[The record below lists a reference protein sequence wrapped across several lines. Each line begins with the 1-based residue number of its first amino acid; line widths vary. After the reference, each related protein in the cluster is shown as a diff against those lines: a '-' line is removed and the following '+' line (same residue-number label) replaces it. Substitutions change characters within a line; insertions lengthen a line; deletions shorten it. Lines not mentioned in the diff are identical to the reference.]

1 MAVADMVVEKPL
13 IATGKGAQL
22 FRASA
27 SADWHS
33 RQVTIHI
40 YSVTTAGKKITDH
53 ANCKVDYGNR
63 DEWLT
68 EWKRSAYLI
77 RSRID
82 ILKQSVDDGQSHK
95 LKAGMTYKLFGA
107 LVDYDQS
114 YQGMREVVLDSVR
127 LEATARVE
135 FQTTVKDGEF
145 YFSPYWIDS
154 LGHLAGFVMNANDGI
169 DSKSTVFV
177 NHGWESMRCATRFS
191 REKAYETYV
200 RMQNV
205 SGTMYAG
212 DVYIF
217 DKDTVVAIYHGV
229 KVSLV
234 WHFELIWILT
244 RNSSKA
250 FPVVSLT
257 IYCHQEAL
265 LCLRRSQKPSQSIKP
280 RQRSSASKQKR
291 HKATR

>member
-1 MAVADMVVEKPL
+1 MTIGDYLLAISDKQSDSVSMAVSDMVVEKPL

-27 SADWHS
+27 SADWKS
-33 RQVTIHI
+33 RQVTIQI
-40 YSVTTAGKKITDH
+40 YSVTAAGKKITDH
-53 ANCKVDYGNR
+53 ANCKVNYANK
-63 DEWLT
+63 DEWLK
-68 EWKRSAYLI
+68 EWKRGAYLI

-82 ILKQSVDDGQSHK
+82 TLKHSVEDGQSHK
-95 LKAGMTYKLFGA
+95 LKSGMAYKLFGA
-107 LVDYDQS
+107 LVDYGQS
-114 YQGMREVVLDSVR
+114 YQGMQEVVLDSAQ

-135 FQTTVKDGEF
+135 FQTTKKDGEF

-154 LGHLAGFVMNANDGI
+154 LGHLAGFVMNANETI

-191 REKAYETYV
+191 RDKTYRTYV

-205 SGTMYAG
+205 DGTMFAG

-217 DKDTVVAIYHGV
+217 DEDTVVAIYQGV

-234 WHFELIWILT
+234 GHLNT
-244 RNSSKA
+244 
-250 FPVVSLT
+250 
-257 IYCHQEAL
+257 YGC
-265 LCLRRSQKPSQSIKP
+265 
-280 RQRSSASKQKR
+280 
-291 HKATR
+291 